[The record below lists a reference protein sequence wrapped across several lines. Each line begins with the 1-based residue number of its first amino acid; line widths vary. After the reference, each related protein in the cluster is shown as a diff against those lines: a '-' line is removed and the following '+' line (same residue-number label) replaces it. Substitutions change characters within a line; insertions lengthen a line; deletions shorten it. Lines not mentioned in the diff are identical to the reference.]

1 MELRITVETKFE
13 AANAPLLRRSVLD
26 IFRFLGKTEYR
37 TSEMAVNFVQEEG
50 DVESGHII
58 AEIYGEDV
66 IGWNKYIYALCAFRE
81 DSFYADETT
90 AYADMIKNSNQRSD
104 VTVPIHFCLKNGKV
118 ADIRVDFGTYSLR
131 VEDER
136 FADLEVRNF
145 HVMNIKIYKKKR
157 TGWLS

>member
-1 MELRITVETKFE
+1 M
-13 AANAPLLRRSVLD
+13 D

-50 DVESGHII
+50 DVESGYII
-58 AEIYGEDV
+58 AEIYGEDI

-81 DSFYADETT
+81 DSSYADEAL
-90 AYADMIKNSNQRSD
+90 AYADMIKNSNQKSD
-104 VTVPIHFCLKNGKV
+104 VTVPIHFHLKNGKV
-118 ADIRVDFGTYSLR
+118 ADFRVDFGTYSMR

-145 HVMNIKIYKKKR
+145 HIMNIKIYKKKWN
-157 TGWLS
+157 GWLS